1 MAARNPLSRRSVACG
16 LAFALALA
24 AGAPGA
30 AGGGF
35 IVLASTTSTRN
46 SGLFDRIL
54 PLFEEETGIAVRVV
68 AVGTGQAIRL
78 ARNGDA
84 DVLLVHHRASEEAFV
99 AEGHGTA
106 RFDLMYNDF
115 VLVGPADDPAEIAGM
130 TDAAAALRTI
140 ADREAP
146 FLSRGDDSG
155 THKRERT
162 LWETAGRD
170 AAAAS
175 GTWYREAGQG
185 MGATLNTASMMAAY
199 TLTDRATWLKQ
210 REALDLRLLLAGDP
224 RLRNQYGVI
233 AVNPAMH
240 PHVRAEAARRFV
252 GWLLSPAG
260 QTAIGAV
267 TIDGERLFTPN
278 ASR

>member
-30 AGGGF
+30 ADGGF

-162 LWETAGRD
+162 LWEAAGRD

-260 QTAIGAV
+260 QTAVSAV

>member
-1 MAARNPLSRRSVACG
+1 MAAHTPLSRRSVACG
-16 LAFALALA
+16 LVFTLALA
-24 AGAPGA
+24 AGAAGA
-30 AGGGF
+30 PAGEF

-54 PLFEEETGIAVRVV
+54 PLFEAETGIAVRVV
-68 AVGTGQAIRL
+68 AVGTGQALRL

-84 DVLLVHHRASEEAFV
+84 DVLLVHHRVSEEAFV
-99 AEGHGTA
+99 AEGYGTA

-115 VLVGPADDPAEIAGM
+115 VLVGPADDPAGVAGAR
-130 TDAAAALRTI
+130 DAAAALRAI

-155 THKRERT
+155 THKRERA
-162 LWETAGRD
+162 LWEAAGRD

-210 REALDLRLLLAGDP
+210 RDALDLRLLLADDS
-224 RLRNQYGVI
+224 RLRNQYGVV
-233 AVNPAMH
+233 AVSPAVH
-240 PHVRAEAARRFV
+240 PHVRAAAARRFV

-260 QTAIGAV
+260 QAAIGAV
-267 TIDGERLFTPN
+267 SIDGERLFTPN
-278 ASR
+278 AAR